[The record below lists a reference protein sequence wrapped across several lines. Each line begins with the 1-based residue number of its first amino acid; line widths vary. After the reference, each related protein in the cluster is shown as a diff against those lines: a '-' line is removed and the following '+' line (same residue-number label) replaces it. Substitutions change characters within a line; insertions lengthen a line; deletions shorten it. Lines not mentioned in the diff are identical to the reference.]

1 MADLVGFTALLL
13 VVFMT
18 MILSLYY
25 PNISKI
31 LFSALLI
38 RILFI
43 LIGHYIVP
51 LPDSTADAVGQE
63 NEAWAIAQNGFFKLF
78 DYYKGPDPR
87 FHSWLIAIPYSIF
100 GRSLLM
106 AQSISLFLGIG
117 CVFLGWK
124 LAMKLWDYKTAKKIA
139 WIIAL
144 FPSLILYS
152 VLVLREVYIC
162 FFLLIALIGVVNW
175 VKDNKLSSIVLAMTG
190 FTGAVFFHGA
200 MAVGAMTFALVIG
213 LVSLN
218 RLFKSLL
225 KYKLNTKIL
234 IIFLSFLSLLILYI
248 SNKINIPYLNNFD
261 FVSDMSVLTE
271 KTKISTRGTA
281 SYPQWTIAN
290 SPLELIYKTP
300 VRSFLFLFSP
310 LPWEIKEIR
319 HLIGF
324 FDASLYIYLFYL
336 IIRNIK
342 TIWKDPALKI
352 ILLIL
357 ISYIF
362 VFGIGVGNFG
372 TAIRHRSKFTIIFIL
387 LAAPLIKKIIISK
400 KLPNY

>member
-124 LAMKLWDYKTAKKIA
+124 LAMKLWDYKTAKK
-139 WIIAL
+139 
-144 FPSLILYS
+144 
-152 VLVLREVYIC
+152 
-162 FFLLIALIGVVNW
+162 LLG
-175 VKDNKLSSIVLAMTG
+175 
-190 FTGAVFFHGA
+190 
-200 MAVGAMTFALVIG
+200 
-213 LVSLN
+213 
-218 RLFKSLL
+218 
-225 KYKLNTKIL
+225 
-234 IIFLSFLSLLILYI
+234 
-248 SNKINIPYLNNFD
+248 
-261 FVSDMSVLTE
+261 
-271 KTKISTRGTA
+271 
-281 SYPQWTIAN
+281 
-290 SPLELIYKTP
+290 
-300 VRSFLFLFSP
+300 
-310 LPWEIKEIR
+310 
-319 HLIGF
+319 
-324 FDASLYIYLFYL
+324 
-336 IIRNIK
+336 
-342 TIWKDPALKI
+342 
-352 ILLIL
+352 
-357 ISYIF
+357 
-362 VFGIGVGNFG
+362 
-372 TAIRHRSKFTIIFIL
+372 
-387 LAAPLIKKIIISK
+387 
-400 KLPNY
+400 